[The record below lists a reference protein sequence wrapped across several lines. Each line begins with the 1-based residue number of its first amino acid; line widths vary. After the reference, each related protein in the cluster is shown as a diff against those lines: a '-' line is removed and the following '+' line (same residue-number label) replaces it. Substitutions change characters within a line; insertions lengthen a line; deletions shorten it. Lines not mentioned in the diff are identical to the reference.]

1 MKAVVLAGGKGTR
14 LAPFTKILPKPLIP
28 IGDLPILEV
37 LLRQME
43 RYSVDEVVLTV
54 GHLAE
59 LLCAFFQDGKR
70 FGLNIRYS
78 LEDHPLGTAGPLSLI
93 KGLDETFLVTNG
105 DVLTNLCFGDLIEYH
120 HSKGAIATIA
130 AHSRDV
136 RVDLGV
142 IISNSEFEITDY
154 IEKPVYNF
162 YVSMGIYVFEPR
174 IMDYIPYNQYLD
186 LPDLVLK
193 CIRAGEKVASF
204 PFDGYWMDLGRIDD
218 YERAVEDFENLK
230 PEILGEEYCHAE
242 KPLASSAMLQN
253 YRMD

>member
-28 IGDLPILEV
+28 IGDMPILEV

-43 RYSVDEVVLTV
+43 RYDVDEVVLTV

-142 IISNSEFEITDY
+142 IISNSDFDITDY
-154 IEKPVYNF
+154 IEKPVYHF

-218 YERAVEDFENLK
+218 YERAVEDFEKLK

-242 KPLASSAMLQN
+242 KPVGASALLQN
-253 YRMD
+253 YKMD